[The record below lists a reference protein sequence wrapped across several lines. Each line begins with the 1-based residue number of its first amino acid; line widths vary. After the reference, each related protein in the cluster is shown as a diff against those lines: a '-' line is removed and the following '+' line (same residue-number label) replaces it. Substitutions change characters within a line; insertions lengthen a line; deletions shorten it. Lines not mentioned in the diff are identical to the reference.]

1 MRFLV
6 AVSSTT
12 YSERTLQIGSGI
24 ANAFSADLSVVYV
37 GDPPKALLESGVSL
51 ARDAMLNWE
60 IHHPGVDVLRWAYQ
74 RLQEYEFIDPAEEQ
88 IDPNNL
94 VADTGRVRVV
104 VPHTHGE
111 KIRLIMREGDPVDQ
125 LKQETE
131 FRDYQLTIVGG
142 GSRRRLTRQLIQFI
156 DTSLLFVK
164 NFDPEGQYKLLL
176 CVDNSQA
183 TRRAV
188 IFCGTVARH
197 LNTHVKLVTASKTR
211 RFGSEYR
218 AAAEWARRYLQR
230 LKIPHSQYFITGDP
244 AAVFVE
250 EAGTDHIIIMGK
262 SKMHPLKAWLMG
274 TKPGDTL
281 LKANCPVILVK

>member
-6 AVSSTT
+6 AVSSTI

-24 ANAFSADLSVVYV
+24 ADAFSADLSVVYV
-37 GDPPKALLESGVSL
+37 GDPPKALLEGGVSL
-51 ARDAMLNWE
+51 TRDAMLSWDIN
-60 IHHPGVDVLRWAYQ
+60 HPGVDVLRWAYQ

-88 IDPNNL
+88 LDPNNL
-94 VADTGRVRVV
+94 VAEAGRVRVV

-131 FRDYQLTIVGG
+131 YRDYQLTIVGG
-142 GSRRRLTRQLIQFI
+142 GSRKRLTRQLIQFI

-164 NFDPEGQYKLLL
+164 NFDPEGKYKLLL
-176 CVDNSQA
+176 CVDDSQA

-197 LNTHVKLVTASKTR
+197 LNTSVKLVTASKTK
-211 RFGSEYR
+211 RFGDDYR
-218 AAAEWARRYLQR
+218 AAAEWARRYLRRQ
-230 LKIPHSQYFITGDP
+230 KIEHSQYFITGDP
-244 AAVFVE
+244 ATVFVE
-250 EAGTDHIIIMGK
+250 EAGSDHIIVMGK
-262 SKMHPLKAWLMG
+262 SKMHPLKAWLKG